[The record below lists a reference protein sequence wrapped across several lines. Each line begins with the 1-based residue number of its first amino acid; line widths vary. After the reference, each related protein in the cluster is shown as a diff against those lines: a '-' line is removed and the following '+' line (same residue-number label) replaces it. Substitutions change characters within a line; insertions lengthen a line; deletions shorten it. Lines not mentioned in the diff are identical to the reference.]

1 MENDGWLSAWSEPNV
16 ELVYQHT
23 GERHLPKCPFVI
35 EYGWAKRI
43 ACTCPH
49 VVGVDDSYDKL
60 QITIDTLTAERDRY
74 REALKAIDRLAC
86 CPTCDLAYNNI
97 VSAALDGE
105 G

>member
-1 MENDGWLSAWSEPNV
+1 MMENDGWLSAWSEPNV

-74 REALKAIDRLAC
+74 REALRR
-86 CPTCDLAYNNI
+86 I
-97 VSAALDGE
+97 VHGVSGVDPHYIALDALDGK